1 MHFFI
6 WSIGLGIPKWTL
18 TWFCWE
24 FLFFLT
30 LLLRAMLSKLS
41 YFPIE
46 KLLFHLQANNMAQEV
61 PSQSAILP
69 ETSRGNR

>member
-1 MHFFI
+1 
-6 WSIGLGIPKWTL
+6 
-18 TWFCWE
+18 
-24 FLFFLT
+24 
-30 LLLRAMLSKLS
+30 MLSKLS

-46 KLLFHLQANNMAQEV
+46 KLLFHLQDNNMAQEV